1 MRDALIEQN
10 LTEKLRL
17 FTGIAAYV
25 TGVNDISPSER
36 HLLRWNATD
45 PLQGKQLLARALKDG
60 EACTTQQ
67 KGEFMLIFR
76 LTSYGI
82 SLQNRV

>member
-25 TGVNDISPSER
+25 TGATDISASDR

-45 PLQGKQLLARALKDG
+45 PLQGEQLLARALKDG
-60 EACTTQQ
+60 ETCTG
-67 KGEFMLIFR
+67 KGEGNSCLY
-76 LTSYGI
+76 SD
-82 SLQNRV
+82 